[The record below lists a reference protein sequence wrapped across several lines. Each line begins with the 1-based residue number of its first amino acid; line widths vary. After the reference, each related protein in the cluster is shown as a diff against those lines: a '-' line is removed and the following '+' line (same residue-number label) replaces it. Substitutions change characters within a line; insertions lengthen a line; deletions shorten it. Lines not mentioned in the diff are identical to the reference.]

1 MIVKSERKR
10 EAWDMKKTIKKQ
22 INRKGIR
29 PIVKKGPRKTLPKG
43 WHQDAVI
50 HQNILFDPQFAGF

>member
-1 MIVKSERKR
+1 
-10 EAWDMKKTIKKQ
+10 MKKTIKKQ